1 MAKVMELIRRLSSP
15 DNKRVLQAVEELRV
29 QGWLSDGSLVGV
41 PLCHVHMQGAD
52 LLGANLA
59 RVDFHQAH
67 LQNAD
72 LSMANLQGAKLT
84 RVNLQGANL
93 SMANLS
99 GVDLFKADLT
109 NAHNLTHSQLARA
122 KRLWGA
128 IMPDGESYDG
138 RYNLP
143 GDIDFARWGRVD
155 VSSEE
160 AMAEFLGVS
169 LEKYREGQA
178 LGVSLIETG
187 EVHA

>member
-29 QGWLSDGSLVGV
+29 QGWLNDGSLVGV

-72 LSMANLQGAKLT
+72 LSMANLKGAKLT
-84 RVNLQGANL
+84 RANLQGANL

-99 GVDLFKADLT
+99 DADLFKADLT
-109 NAHNLTHSQLARA
+109 NVHNLTHPQLVHA

-128 IMPDGESYDG
+128 IMPDGETYDG

-155 VSSEE
+155 VDNEA
-160 AMAEFLGVS
+160 AMAEFLGIS

-178 LGVSLIETG
+178 LGASLMETG
-187 EVHA
+187 EAHA